1 MAPKVVL
8 INDTSLYQAHFGCQL
23 VCQTFR
29 EQFARVGLE
38 LSLSLPKKF
47 DENAYASQLSA
58 ASLLVINGE
67 GSIHHGKHLHLIRL
81 ASKYP
86 TVLVNCVYQQNPE
99 MPELRNLLYI
109 AARESLS
116 ANELRN
122 QGVNCE
128 VVPDVIFASS
138 MLRAFPKPMA
148 TRDVGITDNV
158 VDEGKKGWLDRIKDQ
173 LGVRS
178 KDVECPSVR
187 IPISRYLKW
196 MCSHRRLCIGRFHGV
211 VAASVLG
218 IPFSSWDSNTWKT
231 RGLMADMGV
240 AHLHY
245 PTFMDAKENVPREF
259 NPLIGDFSERAE
271 TRVKMMFDH
280 IYDIAVG

>member
-8 INDTSLYQAHFGCQL
+8 INDTSLFAKHFGCQL

-38 LSLSLPKKF
+38 LSLSLPNKF
-47 DENAYASQLSA
+47 DESVYAAQLSA

-67 GSIHHGKHLHLIRL
+67 GSIHHGNHLHLIRL

-86 TVLVNCVYQQNPE
+86 TVLVNCVYQENPE

-116 ANELRN
+116 ANEIRN

-138 MLRAFPKPMA
+138 MLRAFPKPVA
-148 TRDVGITDNV
+148 TREMGITDNV
-158 VDEGKKGWLDRIKDQ
+158 VEIKKGRLERIKNQ
-173 LGVRS
+173 LGIKS
-178 KDVECPSVR
+178 KDGESPSVR
-187 IPISRYLKW
+187 SNISKYLKW
-196 MCSHRRLCIGRFHGV
+196 MCSHQRLCIGRFHGV

-231 RGLMADMGV
+231 RGLMQDMGV

-245 PTFMDAKENVPREF
+245 PSFMEAKENVPREF
-259 NPLIGDFSERAE
+259 NPLIGEFSERAK

-280 IYDIAVG
+280 IYDIAAG